1 VKSTSGG
8 GGGAKGASLAADAI
22 QRAKRS
28 TVYVRHSNMSG
39 SGFFVTSDGVVATNY
54 HVVRP
59 VKADENGKLL
69 YTQNKDLT
77 VVMNSGEASQRA
89 FPARLLTFDIDH
101 DLALLQID
109 SSATPAVTVG
119 AASSLVETQPLW
131 AFGFPLG
138 ETASIQHNPEVSIN
152 SGTVTSFRRD
162 DSQRLGLVQTDIAIN
177 GGNSGGPV
185 FNASGEVVAVVVMKF
200 VSDEQG
206 RPILGMS
213 YLIPAER
220 LRALMQESR
229 TAVTSMGEVDL
240 YEIARVWIQNKK
252 NPNNALDVLARAV
265 ALHPGKVRSLRDDNA
280 FAELRGR
287 EDFQRLVQV
296 KANVDYVR
304 GYFDD
309 DLVLR
314 NDSPFALT
322 NVTVDVKLTAED
334 DSVWTRRLETHY
346 IGSGQSLTYENIVS
360 IPNRLAVK
368 WGWSVAC
375 DQN

>member
-1 VKSTSGG
+1 
-8 GGGAKGASLAADAI
+8 
-22 QRAKRS
+22 
-28 TVYVRHSNMSG
+28 
-39 SGFFVTSDGVVATNY
+39 
-54 HVVRP
+54 
-59 VKADENGKLL
+59 
-69 YTQNKDLT
+69 
-77 VVMNSGEASQRA
+77 
-89 FPARLLTFDIDH
+89 
-101 DLALLQID
+101 
-109 SSATPAVTVG
+109 
-119 AASSLVETQPLW
+119 
-131 AFGFPLG
+131 
-138 ETASIQHNPEVSIN
+138 
-152 SGTVTSFRRD
+152 
-162 DSQRLGLVQTDIAIN
+162 
-177 GGNSGGPV
+177 
-185 FNASGEVVAVVVMKF
+185 MKF